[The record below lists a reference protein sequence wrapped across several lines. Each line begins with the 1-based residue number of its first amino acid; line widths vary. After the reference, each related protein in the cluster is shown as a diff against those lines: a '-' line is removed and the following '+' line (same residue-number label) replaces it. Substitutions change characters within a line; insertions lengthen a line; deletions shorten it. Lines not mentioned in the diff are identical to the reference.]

1 MMTASER
8 RRPRPTSPVGFLES
22 LPSLT
27 LLERLHIPLL
37 SVHDCGDIIYA
48 NPAAED
54 MLGYGRNWLTSCKS
68 GSIFRDAA
76 AAEAPPLMTEYL
88 RERTGTIVD
97 LVHWDGST
105 VRAIVSGP
113 TFLRSSDPV
122 ALVSLQ
128 NVTERLWNGDPTV

>member
-1 MMTASER
+1 MTASER
-8 RRPRPTSPVGFLES
+8 RRPQPTSPLGFLES

-27 LLERLHIPLL
+27 LLDRLHIPIL
-37 SVHDCGDIIYA
+37 SVHDDGDIIYA

-68 GSIFRDAA
+68 GSIFRDVAA
-76 AAEAPPLMTEYL
+76 ALTPPPMTSYL
-88 RERTGTIVD
+88 RRHADTIID

-113 TFLRSSDPV
+113 TLLRSSDPV

>member
-1 MMTASER
+1 M
-8 RRPRPTSPVGFLES
+8 
-22 LPSLT
+22 T
-27 LLERLHIPLL
+27 LLDRLHIPIV
-37 SVHDCGDIIYA
+37 SVHDHGDIVYA

-68 GSIFRDAA
+68 GSIFRDVAA
-76 AAEAPPLMTEYL
+76 TDTPPLMTEYL
-88 RERTGTIVD
+88 RERADTIIE